1 MVTMIRSD
9 LDFILAQIKIAEA
22 DARGEPLLGTW
33 IPNTEL
39 PWGLRR
45 VDGSNNNLFPGQE
58 NYGAADQPFPSAV
71 PPEFTTGS
79 GGLAFGP
86 PIFSSPGVPL
96 YIPGV
101 NGDATGV
108 PLGYIPGSNYLNS
121 NDYGAR
127 DPNANADPRA
137 IQPGDVADAEPR
149 IISNLIVDQTLNNPA
164 VLFKSLQVAGV
175 DDPFVT
181 MQAIVALVDDLKDA
195 RTAVVSA
202 EAALVAAQAG
212 NATNQPTIT
221 AYTNAVAASATLSGL
236 AAEVQARI
244 TALVTEFGPTTS
256 SADAADIAAL
266 ADAIAAVNAL
276 IAQAQ
281 AAVDILS
288 APGINAAPS
297 DLSALQG
304 LINTAN
310 ATNNL
315 LSFID
320 LGEATPT
327 VDLTD
332 IGFAGGADALDNAL
346 ATQASAA
353 SAGLST
359 SLAGLTASV
368 AEAEANLSQA
378 EADATAAEEALA
390 EAIEDNG
397 LLTEPSPTG
406 DILKTTLVVESVAPD
421 AGLSSPFNGWMTF
434 FGQFFD
440 HGLDLVAKG
449 GYGTVYIPLQP
460 DDPLYVPG
468 SSTNFMAVTRATLDE
483 NGNAVNKVTPFVDQ
497 NQTYTSN
504 ASHQFFLREYEM
516 RFDPDYGHEV
526 PVATGR
532 LLNGSEDSGGGLAT
546 WADVKKQALE
556 VLGIE
561 LDDYDVLNVPE
572 VAVDPYG
579 NFIRGANGFPQ
590 LVTSFGPPL
599 ATLSGTPA
607 SPVDASLALKTGHA
621 FLDDIAHNAA
631 PGEFDAN
638 PSPSVLD
645 MQRKVADADSDVST
659 ANQSQPTGT
668 YDNELLDAHYITGD
682 GRGNENIG
690 LTAVH
695 HVFHSEHNRQIDL
708 IKTLVIDEAK
718 AAADA
723 SGLNPTDTRLA
734 AAATEKLAF
743 LNEWLDPDYQLTA
756 GQLAAA
762 TVASVEW
769 NGERL
774 FQAAKVPT
782 EMQYQHLVFE
792 EFARTVQ
799 PFVNVFNDYNG
810 QLDSAIL
817 AEFAH
822 TVYRFGHSMLTETVD
837 RLDENNEVVGSG
849 GVTGSD
855 QEQIGLI
862 EAFLNPIEFAN
873 GGVDAEAA
881 AGAIAR
887 GMTRVVGNEIDEFVT
902 EALRNNLVGLPL
914 DLAAINIAR
923 GRETGV
929 PKLNA
934 ARAEFYEGSG
944 DSQVRPYVSW
954 ADFAANLK
962 NPASIVNFIAAYGT
976 HQTIVDATT
985 VEAKRDAAWAL
996 VFGGPGVTDVDRL
1009 DFLHAR
1015 GTYAGDALL
1024 GGLNNVDFW
1033 IGGLA
1038 EKQMAFGG
1046 MLGTTF
1052 NFVFE
1057 VQLENLQNGDRFY
1070 YLSRLA
1076 NLNLTAQLEN
1086 NKFAEMIARNTNAS
1100 HLPGNVFK
1108 AMDYQLE
1115 VDQSKQFN
1123 HGLGSDDPEGV
1134 SNGLD
1139 PFLGAINGDRKVIR
1153 DTVDGYNLL
1162 QFIGGEHVVLG
1173 GTEGDDWLIGD
1184 EGDDTLWGDGGDDRL
1199 EGGIGNDFIFGGD
1212 GDDIITDQF
1221 GDDEIRSGAG
1231 NDVVSAGQG
1240 INLIITDTGND
1251 FVWAGDD
1258 LDEILLG
1265 QGDDFGA
1272 GGADEDMI
1280 IGGVGND
1287 WLESGLDN
1295 GLLLGDNGDL
1305 VQGLPIKRSVDS
1317 PVVGHDV
1324 LVATGGNA
1332 DFDAEQGDDIMV
1344 GGYGTD
1350 RFFGQFGF
1358 DWATYKNDA
1367 YGLEADMNLRLFA
1380 PPSLP
1385 ASPGAI
1391 LDRYSQTEA
1400 LSGSRMADIL
1410 RGDDEE
1416 DLGAGGAAAANNEAP
1431 LDHALK
1437 DYNVSLF
1444 RGLHEWLGPI
1454 DESGENRFSGGNI
1467 LLGGSGSDIIEGRGG
1482 NDLIDGN
1489 KWLNVRIEVVALDG
1503 DGNPTDTVI
1512 ESVDGMAALQERM
1525 FSGEL
1530 KVSQLRIVREIVESR
1545 QGPNGETIV
1554 DGPSNQG
1561 DIDNVD
1567 IAQFS
1572 AVRADYVI
1580 EGYNEATG
1588 VATDQDGDG
1597 FISVTHLSRDND
1609 GTIVAGEIGIDGIDR
1624 LKNIE
1629 RLMFSDGTIKITNHA
1644 NSIATGAPTITV
1656 AGPPGTPMEV
1666 GATLLAS
1673 SAGITDADGISSA
1686 IVFYWQVELEPGSG
1700 VFENIQHVVADEF
1713 APVTGPQFTLT
1724 DAEAGLRI
1732 RVVARFKDNDGVQE
1746 TVVSAPTGAVGGD
1759 PIPEEGIVG
1768 TAGDDV
1774 LVGTPADDDI
1784 FGLGGNDILIGL
1796 EGSDVLDGGTGTDTA
1811 IIIGNVGEFTF
1822 ERTPEGTIE
1831 IIHNVTGEED
1841 ELIGIETVIFASP
1854 GSVNLTTGIVTNP
1867 LAVFTIEQVA
1877 LFADG
1882 LAQPPNNVATG
1893 GDDIL
1898 VDVPGNAFVIDGLG
1912 GNDEIFGLDGQD
1924 TLNGGAGDDFLS
1936 GGNGADTL
1944 NGGPGNDIIDG
1955 GNGNDTAIFVGPLAN
1970 FTFEIS
1976 ERGNVLVID
1985 SITGDEDEVINVE
1998 TLQFTGQSISI
2009 AQAEALAGLVEGTAD
2024 PDVING
2030 DANDNAIRGLGG
2042 ADTITG
2048 AGGDDVLLGN
2058 GGADTLNGGAG
2069 RDALTGGGGNDTIN
2083 GGADDDIIFWNAGDG
2098 RDTINGG
2105 AGDDTLEING
2115 LADTAETFRIY
2126 TAAEAVAIG
2135 LNAGGAEIVVTRTI
2149 GSGTPT
2155 NDDRIALVNN
2165 IEEIV
2170 INGRPVR
2177 ENGIEL
2183 GDTIEVI
2190 GDFTTTSLAL
2200 NTITVDG
2207 TRGNDVIDISGLA
2220 SAHRILF
2227 KSNGGNDVLLGTLRP
2242 QDVIQLAKGHKLEDY
2257 TSTTNTDGTTTLS
2270 NGRHSI
2276 TFTSTGTP
2284 NIQETPDSSSGG
2296 GGGSSDFTLTASD
2309 LAGLKALVTGNA
2321 PDDDDDMVTGVRTLS
2336 GEGNNPDNPDYGAAD
2351 TPFIRLTQAHYGAAD
2366 PAFGNYAVNPMF
2378 DGLDP
2383 RAISN
2388 ILGDQEANLP
2398 KNAAGANI
2406 FFMAFGQYFDH
2417 GLDFIPKNGLVN
2429 GTIPIGG
2436 GSDDPADLA
2445 RGEVHDVVHG
2455 VPRHLNKTSA
2465 YVDQNQAYGSN
2476 ALVGQFLREGD
2487 GNGGLGSRLLQG
2499 VTDPSSPAHKLLPTL
2514 RELIT
2519 HHWENNTIFHDGSLQ
2534 GGQVAFRDYFAGFV
2548 NEEGDI
2554 VATAAQIKAMA
2565 DNFMGSGHALL
2576 LDTNPFINLLDH
2588 FVAGDGRANENV
2600 SLTAIHTIWARNH
2613 NFHVENLMEAG
2624 FQGSAEE
2631 IFQAAKILNEAEYQR
2646 VVFDEFADALLGGIK
2661 GSGTHGHDDYNPD
2674 ATASISHE
2682 FAAAAYRFGHS
2693 LISDT
2698 LTVIGP
2704 DGQPRQVAL
2713 VDAFLNP
2720 TDDAFTA
2727 PLPPGYVPQDGFKQL
2742 GADAIIAGTMTQ
2754 AAEEVDFNIVDAVR
2768 NDLVRIRADLFAF
2781 NVARGRDVGLGT
2793 LNQVRADLKASTD
2806 PYIAEARS
2814 YAGNLDPY
2822 ESWEDFQARNGL
2834 SDAVIAQFKQAYPD
2848 LVLATE
2854 AEIAAFVAANPG
2866 IALLDGPNGSKRVK
2880 GIDRVDLWVG
2890 GLAERHINGG
2900 MVGQTFWIVL
2910 HEQFDRLQEADRFYY
2925 TDRLDNF
2932 DLYENIIDGQ
2942 NFADIIK
2949 RNTNLVDLP
2958 ERVFEVDDEDD
2969 DDTSGDDDT
2978 DDDSDDDDD
2987 TTGTG
2992 DDDDDDDDDDD
3003 TSGDDDDD
3011 DNDDDNDDDDSDDD
3025 NDDTSGGDDSDDDD
3039 DNAPGP
3045 GAGGSTLPFVV
3056 YLGTSGNDTHA
3067 GSVNNDTLAGG
3078 AGDDTLFGLAGDDN
3092 IAGGDGNDT
3101 LIGDAG
3107 NDILI
3112 GNAGADII
3120 FAGTGNDTILA
3131 GAGDDTVY
3139 GDAGDDL
3146 IFGHEGRDVINA
3158 GDGNDTIFASIGDGD
3173 DAIHGGAGTD
3183 TLNLEALTQGVT
3195 VDLVSGQAFGAQS
3208 GNDTLSGIENVI
3220 GGGGN
3225 DTIVAGIGVNVLD
3238 GGGGNDT
3245 FVFTSVAAADGDQIV
3260 GFQQGDKIDL
3270 RPLFQSLNLPTGDDF
3285 SFTSATF
3292 NQAGQV
3298 RLNVVDGDTIIE
3310 GNTDAQ
3316 ADIDFAIKIAGRV
3329 VTSTDFIT

>member
-9 LDFILAQIKIAEA
+9 LDFILAQIRIAEA
-22 DARGEPLLGTW
+22 DARGEQLLGTW

-45 VDGSNNNLFPGQE
+45 VDGSNNNLTPGQE
-58 NYGAADQPFPSAV
+58 NYGAADQPFPTAV
-71 PPEFTTGS
+71 TPNFINELDDGM
-79 GGLAFGP
+79 AFGP
-86 PIFSSPGVPL
+86 PIVIGGVPVNS
-96 YIPGV
+96 GV
-101 NGDATGV
+101 PGV
-108 PLGYIPGSNYLNS
+108 PLGYIPGVNYLAN
-121 NDYGAR
+121 NDYGVHAT
-127 DPNANADPRA
+127 NTSVDPRA
-137 IQPGDVADAEPR
+137 IQPGDVVDADPR
-149 IISNLIVDQTLNNPA
+149 IISNLVVDQTLKNPA
-164 VLFKSLQVAGV
+164 VIFKSLQVAGAA
-175 DDPFVT
+175 DPLAT
-181 MQAIVALVDDLKDA
+181 MLEIKALVDELTA
-195 RTAVVSA
+195 SRAAVVLA
-202 EAALVAAQAG
+202 QAALTAAQAG
-212 NATNQPTIT
+212 NAANQPTID
-221 AYTNAVAASATLSGL
+221 AYNNAIVLSSTL
-236 AAEVQARI
+236 AALAADLQTKI
-244 TALVTEFGPTTS
+244 TALVTEFGTGGAT
-256 SADAADIAAL
+256 ADAGDIAAL
-266 ADAIAAVNAL
+266 ADAIAAVDTL

-281 AAVDILS
+281 DVLDILS
-288 APGINAAPS
+288 APGINTAPS
-297 DLSALQG
+297 DTDAIQN
-304 LINTAN
+304 LIGSAN
-310 ATNNL
+310 ATKTILSLINL
-315 LSFID
+315 VDGNVDPGDTSFANAAD
-320 LGEATPT
+320 GSDNSLGTQAAA
-327 VDLTD
+327 VDAGLDASLANLTSSVT
-332 IGFAGGADALDNAL
+332 AAADALAQAQADRTEAENEL
-346 ATQASAA
+346 ATA
-353 SAGLST
+353 
-359 SLAGLTASV
+359 V
-368 AEAEANLSQA
+368 
-378 EADATAAEEALA
+378 EE
-390 EAIEDNG
+390 NG
-397 LLTEPSPTG
+397 LLTSPSLTG
-406 DILKTTLVVESVAPD
+406 DILKTTLVVENVAPD
-421 AGLSSPFNGWMTF
+421 AGLSSPFNSWMTL

-440 HGLDLVAKG
+440 HGLDLVEKG
-449 GYGTVYIPLQP
+449 GFGTVYIPLQP

-468 SSTNFMAVTRATLDE
+468 GNSNFMVITRSTLDA
-483 NGNAVNKVTPFVDQ
+483 NGNPTNLVTPFVDQ

-504 ASHQFFLREYEM
+504 ASAQVFHREYEM
-516 RFDPDYGHEV
+516 RFDATLGYEV
-526 PVATGR
+526 PYATGR
-532 LLNGSEDSGGGLAT
+532 LLNGAGGGLAT
-546 WADVKKQALE
+546 WADIKLQARDK
-556 VLGIE
+556 LGIE
-561 LDDYDVLNVPE
+561 LDDFDIHNIPE
-572 VAVDPYG
+572 LVVDPYG

-590 LVTSFGPPL
+590 VVMSFGPPL
-599 ATLSGTPA
+599 VAASGTPS
-607 SPVDASLALKTGHA
+607 SPVDASLAQKTGHA
-621 FLDDIAHNAA
+621 FLDDIAHNAN
-631 PGEFDAN
+631 PGEFDAD
-638 PSPSVLD
+638 PSPTGVN
-645 MQRKVADADSDVST
+645 MQRETPDADSDIST
-659 ANQSQPTGT
+659 AADLQPNGT
-668 YDNELLDAHYITGD
+668 YDNELLDRHYITGD

-690 LTAVH
+690 LTAIH

-708 IKTLVIDEAK
+708 IKNLLIDEAK

-723 SGLNPTDTRLA
+723 AAALPSDAFLA
-734 AAATEKLAF
+734 ADAAEKLAF
-743 LNEWLDPDYQLTA
+743 LNEWLDSPITA
-756 GQLAAA
+756 GDLAAA
-762 TVASVEW
+762 STSSVIW

-817 AEFAH
+817 GEFAH
-822 TVYRFGHSMLTETVD
+822 TVYRFGHSMLTETID
-837 RLDENNEVVGSG
+837 RFDPDNQVIGSG
-849 GVTGSD
+849 GATDGD

-862 EAFLNPIEFAN
+862 EGFLNPIEFAN
-873 GGVDAEAA
+873 SGVDAEAA

-887 GMTRVVGNEIDEFVT
+887 GMTRQVGNEIDEFVT

-934 ARAEFYEGSG
+934 ARAEFYQGSG

-976 HQTIVDATT
+976 HSTITSATT
-985 VEAKRDAAWAL
+985 LADKRDAAWAL
-996 VFGGPGVTDVDRL
+996 VFASDDSPADRL
-1009 DFLHAR
+1009 DFLNAR
-1015 GTYAGDALL
+1015 GVYALDGLL

-1086 NKFAEMIARNTNAS
+1086 NKFAEMIARNTDAT

-1123 HGLGSDDPEGV
+1123 HGLGTADPAGIA
-1134 SNGLD
+1134 NGLD
-1139 PFLGAINGDRKVIR
+1139 PFLGAINGDQKVIR
-1153 DTVDGYNLL
+1153 DTVVGPGGQTYSLL

-1173 GTEGDDWLIGD
+1173 GTDGADWLIGD

-1231 NDVVSAGQG
+1231 DDVVSAGQG
-1240 INLIITDTGND
+1240 VNLIITDTGRD

-1272 GGADEDMI
+1272 GGADEDTL
-1280 IGGVGND
+1280 IGGEGND

-1295 GLLLGDNGDL
+1295 GLMLGDNGDL

-1332 DFDAEQGDDIMV
+1332 DFDAEQGDDVMV

-1380 PPSLP
+1380 PPTLP
-1385 ASPGAI
+1385 GSPGAI
-1391 LDRYSQTEA
+1391 LDRYAQMEA
-1400 LSGSRMADIL
+1400 LSGSRKSDIL
-1410 RGDDEE
+1410 RGDDET
-1416 DLGAGGAAAANNEAP
+1416 DLGAGGGVAANNEAP

-1437 DYNVSLF
+1437 DRNVSLF
-1444 RGLHEWLGPI
+1444 RGLDEWLGSI
-1454 DESGENRFSGGNI
+1454 DEAGENRFSAGNI

-1489 KWLNVRIEVVALDG
+1489 NWLNVRIEVRALDAL
-1503 DGNPTDTVI
+1503 GNVTDEVL

-1525 FSGEL
+1525 FAGEI
-1530 KVSQLRIVREIVESR
+1530 KVKQLFIVREIIDTH

-1554 DGPSNQG
+1554 GGPSNQA

-1572 AVRADYVI
+1572 GVRADYEI
-1580 EGYNEATG
+1580 EGVVNDDPLTASD
-1588 VATDQDGDG
+1588 VDGDG
-1597 FISVTHLSRDND
+1597 FISVTHLVRDANGVVQAGQIGDD
-1609 GTIVAGEIGIDGIDR
+1609 GVDR

-1629 RLMFSDGTIKITNHA
+1629 RLMFSDGTVKITDHA
-1644 NSIATGAPTITV
+1644 NTIATGAPTITV
-1656 AGPPGTPMEV
+1656 VGGGPLEV

-1673 SAGITDADGISSA
+1673 AAGISDVDIVSSE

-1700 VFENIQHVVADEF
+1700 VFENIQNVLADEL
-1713 APVTGPQFTLT
+1713 APITGPQFTLT
-1724 DAEAGLRI
+1724 AAEAGLAI
-1732 RVVARFKDNDGVQE
+1732 RVLARFKDGDGVLE
-1746 TVVSAPTGAVGGD
+1746 TVVSATAGTVGD

-1774 LVGTPADDDI
+1774 IFGTPGDDDI
-1784 FGLGGNDILIGL
+1784 FGLAGNDTLIGL
-1796 EGSDVLDGGTGTDTA
+1796 AGDDILNGGTGNDTA
-1811 IIIGNVGEFTF
+1811 IFIGNVGEFTF
-1822 ERTPEGTIE
+1822 ERTPDGTIE
-1831 IIHNVTGEED
+1831 VIRNTTGEED
-1841 ELIGIETVIFASP
+1841 ELVDIETVIFVASQADINP
-1854 GSVNLTTGIVTNP
+1854 TTGAVTNP
-1867 LAVFTIEQVA
+1867 LAVFTIAEVA

-1882 LAQPPNNVATG
+1882 LAQPPNNVATA

-1898 VDVPGNAFVIDGLG
+1898 SDVADNIFIIDGLG
-1912 GNDEIFGLDGQD
+1912 GNDQIFGLDRADQ
-1924 TLNGGAGDDFLS
+1924 LSGGAGDDELF
-1936 GGNGADTL
+1936 GGAGGDTL
-1944 NGGPGNDIIDG
+1944 NGGPGNDILDG
-1955 GNGNDTAIFVGPLAN
+1955 GGGNDTAVFTGALAN

-1985 SITGDEDEVINVE
+1985 GTTGDEDEVINVE
-1998 TLQFTGQSISI
+1998 TLQFTDQSITLT
-2009 AQAEALAGLVEGTAD
+2009 QAEDLAGLIRGTAAGETID
-2024 PDVING
+2024 G
-2030 DANDNAIRGLGG
+2030 DGADNAIFGLGG
-2042 ADTITG
+2042 ADTING
-2048 AGGDDVLLGN
+2048 NGGDDVLLGN
-2058 GGADTLNGGAG
+2058 GGVDTLNGGAG
-2069 RDALTGGGGNDTIN
+2069 RDALSGGNGNDTIN
-2083 GGADDDIIFWNAGDG
+2083 GGADDDIIFWNVGEG
-2098 RDTINGG
+2098 LDTINGG
-2105 AGDDTLEING
+2105 ADTDTLDISGE
-2115 LADTAETFRIY
+2115 AATAETFRIF
-2126 TAAEAVAIG
+2126 TRAAALAAG
-2135 LNAGGAEIVVTRTI
+2135 LTNLGAANTEIVVTRTVGDGPVSDTDVI
-2149 GSGTPT
+2149 SHVR
-2155 NDDRIALVNN
+2155 NV
-2165 IEEIV
+2165 EEIV
-2170 INGRPVR
+2170 INGRPLR
-2177 ENGIEL
+2177 ADSDGTIEL
-2183 GDTIEVI
+2183 GDTIRVI

-2207 TRGNDVIDISGLA
+2207 TRGDDVIDISGLT

-2227 KSNGGNDVLLGTLRP
+2227 KSNGGDDVLIGTLRP
-2242 QDVIQLAKGHKLEDY
+2242 QDIIQLAPGQKLADY
-2257 TSTTNTDGTTTLS
+2257 TSTTNPDGTTTLS

-2276 TFTSTGTP
+2276 TFSSSGAP
-2284 NIQETPDSSSGG
+2284 NVQEAPDSSNGGGG
-2296 GGGSSDFTLTASD
+2296 GGGSPNFTLTASD

-2321 PDDDDDMVTGVRTLS
+2321 PGDDDDMVVGVRTLS
-2336 GEGNNPDNPDYGAAD
+2336 GAGNNADNNDYGAAD

-2366 PAFGNYAVNPMF
+2366 PATGNYAVNPMF
-2378 DGLDP
+2378 AGLDP

-2398 KNAAGANI
+2398 KNAAGGNI

-2417 GLDFIPKNGLVN
+2417 GLDFIPKNAAAN

-2445 RGEVHDVVHG
+2445 RGEVYDIVDG

-2476 ALVGQFLREGD
+2476 ELVGQFLREGD

-2499 VTDPSSPAHKLLPTL
+2499 VTDPSSPEHKLLPTL

-2519 HHWENNTIFHDGSLQ
+2519 HHWENNTIFHDSSLP

-2548 NEEGDI
+2548 DGNGNI
-2554 VATAAQIKAMA
+2554 VATAAQIKAMS

-2588 FVAGDGRANENV
+2588 FVAGDGRANENI

-2613 NFHVENLMEAG
+2613 NFHVENLLEAG
-2624 FQGSAEE
+2624 FQGTAEE
-2631 IFQAAKILNEAEYQR
+2631 VFQAAKILNEAEYQR
-2646 VVFDEFADALLGGIK
+2646 VVFDEFADALIGGIK
-2661 GSGTHGHDDYNPD
+2661 GSGSHGHDDYNPD
-2674 ATASISHE
+2674 ATASVSHE
-2682 FAAAAYRFGHS
+2682 FAAAVYRVGHS

-2698 LTVIGP
+2698 LTVLGS

-2720 TDDAFTA
+2720 TNDAFTA
-2727 PLPPGYVPQDGFKQL
+2727 PLPPGYVPQPGFEQI

-2793 LNQVRADLKASTD
+2793 LNQVRADLQASTD
-2806 PYIAEARS
+2806 PYVREALNF
-2814 YAGNLDPY
+2814 AGNLDPY
-2822 ESWEDFQARNGL
+2822 ESWEDFQTRNGL

-2848 LVLATE
+2848 LILTTQ
-2854 AEIAAFVAANPG
+2854 AEIAAFVAANPD
-2866 IALLDGPNGSKRVK
+2866 IALIDGPNGSKRVK

-2949 RNTNLVDLP
+2949 RNTSLTGLP

-2969 DDTSGDDDT
+2969 GDTSG
-2978 DDDSDDDDD
+2978 
-2987 TTGTG
+2987 G
-2992 DDDDDDDDDDD
+2992 
-3003 TSGDDDDD
+3003 
-3011 DNDDDNDDDDSDDD
+3011 DDDSDDD
-3025 NDDTSGGDDSDDDD
+3025 NDDDDDTTGSGDEDDDDTSGGDDDDDDDSSGDDDDDDTSGGDDDDDDDSDGDDDSDDDD
-3039 DNAPGP
+3039 NAPAP
-3045 GAGGSTLPFVV
+3045 GTGGSTLPFVV

-3067 GSVNNDTLAGG
+3067 GGINNDTLAGG
-3078 AGDDTLFGLAGDDN
+3078 DGDDTLFGLAGDDN
-3092 IAGGDGNDT
+3092 LAGGNGDDT
-3101 LIGDAG
+3101 LIGDTG

-3112 GNAGADII
+3112 GNSGNDII
-3120 FAGTGNDTILA
+3120 FGGAGNDTVLG
-3131 GAGDDTVY
+3131 GAGDDTIY

-3195 VDLVSGQAFGAQS
+3195 VDLASGLASGAQS

-3220 GGGGN
+3220 GGAGN

-3238 GGGGNDT
+3238 GGGGSDT

-3260 GFQQGDKIDL
+3260 GFQQGDHIDL

-3298 RLNVVDGDTIIE
+3298 RLNVVDGDTIVE

-3316 ADIDFAIKIAGRV
+3316 ADIDFAIKVVGRV
-3329 VTSTDFIT
+3329 LTGTDFIT

>member
-22 DARGEPLLGTW
+22 DARGEPLLGTY

-45 VDGSNNNLFPGQE
+45 IDGSNNNLFPGQE
-58 NYGAADQPFPSAV
+58 HYGSADQPFPTAT
-71 PPEFTTGS
+71 PPNFISENDDGMR
-79 GGLAFGP
+79 FGP
-86 PIFSSPGVPL
+86 PIPGLPGDPENGVP
-96 YIPGV
+96 PGYAAGI
-101 NGDATGV
+101 NFLAND
-108 PLGYIPGSNYLNS
+108 
-121 NDYGAR
+121 DYGVHAQ
-127 DPNANADPRA
+127 NTSADPRA
-137 IQPGDVADAEPR
+137 IQPGDVVDADPR

-164 VLFKSLQVAGV
+164 IIFKSLQVAGV
-175 DDPFVT
+175 ADPFGT
-181 MQAIVALVDDLKDA
+181 MQAIVTLVGELKDA

-202 EAALVAAQAG
+202 QTALAAAQAG
-212 NATNQPTIT
+212 SAANQPTVA
-221 AYTNAVAASATLSGL
+221 AYTVAVNASLAAL
-236 AAEVQARI
+236 AAELQAKI
-244 TALVTEFGPTTS
+244 ATLVSEFGNDGPAVS
-256 SADAADIAAL
+256 PADSAAL
-266 ADAIAAVNAL
+266 ADAIATLNVL

-281 AAVDILS
+281 GVQSFLT
-288 APGINAAPS
+288 APGISAAPS
-297 DLSALQG
+297 DLSALADLISAAGEIGDG
-304 LINTAN
+304 LA
-310 ATNNL
+310 L
-315 LSFID
+315 ID
-320 LGEATPT
+320 LGDGT
-327 VDLTD
+327 VGTLDTLL
-332 IGFAGGADALDNAL
+332 ASGAVDSINTL
-346 ATQASAA
+346 AAQASALE
-353 SAGLST
+353 AGLNAT
-359 SLAGLTASV
+359 LDALTLDV
-368 AEAEANLSQA
+368 
-378 EADATAAEEALA
+378 TAAETALA
-390 EAIEDNG
+390 EAQADAVDAEAALADAVEDNG
-397 LLTEPSPTG
+397 LLTAPSPTG
-406 DILKTTLVVESVAPD
+406 DILKTTLVVENVAPD

-449 GYGTVYIPLQP
+449 GFGTVYIPLQP

-468 SSTNFMAVTRATLDE
+468 SNTNFMAVTRATLDE
-483 NGNAVNKVTPFVDQ
+483 NGNAINKVTPFVDQ

-504 ASHQFFLREYEM
+504 ASHQFFLREYEL
-516 RFDPDYGHEV
+516 RDGR

-532 LLNGSEDSGGGLAT
+532 LLDGNPASGSGLAT
-546 WADVKKQALE
+546 WADVKAQALN

-561 LDDYDVLNVPE
+561 LNDFDVHDVPE
-572 VAVDPYG
+572 ILVDAYG
-579 NFIRGANGFPQ
+579 NFIPDPVTGFPQ
-590 LVTSFGPPL
+590 LVRSIAPN
-599 ATLSGTPA
+599 GTVTA
-607 SPVDASLALKTGHA
+607 ETASLADPVRTADGKVGTGHA
-621 FLDDIAHNAA
+621 FLDDIAHNAN
-631 PGEFDAN
+631 PGEFDAD
-638 PSPSVLD
+638 PSPTGLNL
-645 MQRKVADADSDVST
+645 QRETPDADGDVST
-659 ANQSQPTGT
+659 AANVQPAGT
-668 YDNELLDAHYITGD
+668 YDDELLDRHYATGD

-708 IKTLVIDEAK
+708 IQNLLIDEAI
-718 AAADA
+718 AAAEAAALDPA
-723 SGLNPTDTRLA
+723 NTRLA
-734 AAATEKLAF
+734 SDAANKLDF
-743 LNEWLDPDYQLTA
+743 LNEWLDVSITA
-756 GQLAAA
+756 AQLATA
-762 TVASVEW
+762 TVDNVLW

-817 AEFAH
+817 SEFAH

-837 RLDENNEVVGSG
+837 RLDEDNQVIGSG
-849 GVTGSD
+849 GVVGPD

-862 EAFLNPIEFAN
+862 EAFLNPVEFAAS
-873 GGVDAEAA
+873 GVDAEAA

-929 PKLNA
+929 PKLNV

-976 HQTIVDATT
+976 HSTLLVPGLTT
-985 VEAKRDAAWAL
+985 AQKRDAAWDL
-996 VFGGPGVTDVDRL
+996 VFGGPDAPTDRL
-1009 DFLHAR
+1009 DFLNAR
-1015 GTYAGDALL
+1015 GAYAGDPLL
-1024 GGLNNVDFW
+1024 GGLNSVDFW

-1086 NKFAEMIARNTNAS
+1086 NKFAEMIARNTDAS

-1108 AMDYQLE
+1108 AMDFQLE
-1115 VDQSKQFN
+1115 VDQTKQFN
-1123 HGLGSDDPEGV
+1123 HGLGTADPDG
-1134 SNGLD
+1134 SSLD
-1139 PFLGAINGDRKVIR
+1139 PFLGAINGGQKVTR
-1153 DTVDGYNLL
+1153 GLVDGYNLL

-1173 GTEGDDWLIGD
+1173 GTEQADWLIGD

-1199 EGGIGNDFIFGGD
+1199 EGGIGNDFVFGGE
-1212 GDDIITDQF
+1212 GNDIITDQF
-1221 GDDEIRSGAG
+1221 GDDEIRSQGG
-1231 NDVVSAGQG
+1231 DDVVSAGQG
-1240 INLIITDTGND
+1240 INLIITDSGND

-1280 IGGVGND
+1280 IGGEGND
-1287 WLESGLDN
+1287 WIESGLDN

-1305 VQGLPIKRSVDS
+1305 IQGLPIKRSVDS
-1317 PVVGHDV
+1317 PVIGHDV

-1380 PPSLP
+1380 PPSVP

-1391 LDRYSQTEA
+1391 LDRYAQTEG
-1400 LSGSRMADIL
+1400 LSGSREADIL
-1410 RGDDEE
+1410 RGDDAE
-1416 DLGAGGAAAANNEAP
+1416 DLGAGAGEAANNAAP

-1437 DYNVSLF
+1437 DWNVELI
-1444 RGLHEWLGPI
+1444 RGLDEWLGTI
-1454 DESGENRFSGGNI
+1454 DEAGDNRFSGGNI

-1489 KWLNVRIEVVALDG
+1489 TWLNVRIEVWNLAGTAVL
-1503 DGNPTDTVI
+1503 

-1525 FSGEL
+1525 FSGEIR
-1530 KVSQLRIVREIVESR
+1530 VSQLRVVRELVDTQ

-1554 DGPSNQG
+1554 GGSTNQS
-1561 DIDNVD
+1561 DADNVD

-1572 AVRADYVI
+1572 GALADYEI
-1580 EGYNEATG
+1580 EGVTG
-1588 VATDQDGDG
+1588 GNLLTASDVDGDG
-1597 FISVTHLSRDND
+1597 FITVTHLSRDATGAIVTGELGVD
-1609 GTIVAGEIGIDGIDR
+1609 GVDR
-1624 LKNIE
+1624 LKNVE
-1629 RLMFSDGTIKITNHA
+1629 RLMFSDGTVKITDHV
-1644 NSIATGAPTITV
+1644 NSIATGAPTLSV
-1656 AGPPGTPMEV
+1656 LGAGDVLTPVSPDTILEV
-1666 GATLLAS
+1666 GTTLRAS
-1673 SAGITDADGISSA
+1673 SAGIADADGISTE
-1686 IVFYWQVELEPGSG
+1686 IVFYWQVELEPGTG
-1700 VFENIQHVVADEF
+1700 IFENIQNIVADEF

-1724 DAEAGLRI
+1724 ELEAGLRI
-1732 RVVARFKDNDGVQE
+1732 RVLARFKDGDGVQE
-1746 TVVSAPTGAVGGD
+1746 TVVGTSTTPVGGD
-1759 PIPEEGIVG
+1759 VIPEEGAIVG

-1774 LVGTPADDDI
+1774 IFGTPLDDDI
-1784 FGLGGNDILIGL
+1784 FGLGGNDVLVGL
-1796 EGSDVLDGGTGTDTA
+1796 AGSDILDGGTGSDTA
-1811 IIIGNVGEFTF
+1811 IFIGNVGEFTF
-1822 ERTPEGTIE
+1822 ERTPEGIIE
-1831 IIHNVTGEED
+1831 VIRNVDGEED
-1841 ELIGIETVIFASP
+1841 ALVGIETVIFVASQADINP
-1854 GSVNLTTGIVTNP
+1854 LTGAVTNP
-1867 LAVFTIEQVA
+1867 LATFTIAEVE

-1882 LAQPPNNVATG
+1882 LAQPPNNVATA

-1898 VDVPGNAFVIDGLG
+1898 VDVANNNFVIDGLG
-1912 GNDEIFGLDGQD
+1912 GNDQIFGLNQADQLSGGAGDDELFGGAGGD
-1924 TLNGGAGDDFLS
+1924 TLNGGS
-1936 GGNGADTL
+1936 
-1944 NGGPGNDIIDG
+1944 GNDILDG
-1955 GNGNDTAIFVGPLAN
+1955 GNGTDTAVFAGALAN

-1985 SITGDEDEVINVE
+1985 GVTGDEDEVIDVE
-1998 TLQFTGQSISI
+1998 TLQFTGQSITI
-2009 AQAEALAGLVEGTAD
+2009 AQAEAAAGLIVAPVAGATVDGTAAD
-2024 PDVING
+2024 E
-2030 DANDNAIRGLGG
+2030 AIRGLNG
-2042 ADTITG
+2042 AETLNG
-2048 AGGDDVLLGN
+2048 AGGDDVLIGL

-2083 GGADDDIIFWNAGDG
+2083 GGADDDIVFLNAGDG

-2105 AGDDTLEING
+2105 AGDDSLEING

-2126 TAAEAVAIG
+2126 TAAEAALIG
-2135 LNAGGAEIVVTRTI
+2135 LNAGGAEIVVTRTV
-2149 GSGTPT
+2149 GDATPT
-2155 NDDRIALVNN
+2155 NADRIALVNN

-2177 ENGIEL
+2177 DRSDGTVEL
-2183 GDTIEVI
+2183 GDTIRVI

-2200 NTITVDG
+2200 NTITIDG
-2207 TRGNDVIDISGLA
+2207 LRGDDVIDISGLD
-2220 SAHRILF
+2220 SAHRIVF

-2242 QDVIQLAKGHKLEDY
+2242 QDVIQLAKGQKLADY
-2257 TSTTNTDGTTTLS
+2257 TTTTNADGTKTLS
-2270 NGRHSI
+2270 NGGHSI
-2276 TFTSTGTP
+2276 TFSSSSAP
-2284 NIQETPDSSSGG
+2284 VIQEVPDSSTG
-2296 GGGSSDFTLTASD
+2296 GGGSPDFTLTASD
-2309 LAGLKALVTGNA
+2309 LAGLKALISGNV
-2321 PDDDDDMVTGVRTLS
+2321 PDDNDDMVTGVRTLS
-2336 GEGNNPDNPDYGAAD
+2336 GAGNNLENPDHGSAD
-2351 TPFIRLTQAHYGAAD
+2351 TPFIRLTDAHYGDFNSAIN
-2366 PAFGNYAVNPMF
+2366 NYNPNPIF

-2398 KNAAGANI
+2398 KNAANANF

-2417 GLDFIPKNGLVN
+2417 GLDFIPKNAAAN
-2429 GTIPIGG
+2429 GSLPIGSPG
-2436 GSDDPADLA
+2436 DDPADLS
-2445 RGEVHDVVHG
+2445 RGEVYDIVDG

-2476 ALVGQFLREGD
+2476 ELVGQFLREGN
-2487 GNGGLGSRLLQG
+2487 GSGGLGSKLLQG
-2499 VTDPSSPAHKLLPTL
+2499 IEDPSSPGHALLPTL

-2519 HHWENNTIFHDGSLQ
+2519 HHWENNTVFHDASLP
-2534 GGQVAFRDYFAGFV
+2534 GGQVAFRDYFAGYV
-2548 NEEGDI
+2548 NAEGDI

-2565 DNFMGSGHALL
+2565 GNFMGSGHALL
-2576 LDTNPFINLLDH
+2576 LDTNPFVNLLDH

-2600 SLTAIHTIWARNH
+2600 SLTAMHTIWARNH
-2613 NFHVENLMEAG
+2613 NFHVENLIDAG
-2624 FQGSAEE
+2624 FQGTAEE

-2646 VVFDEFADALLGGIK
+2646 VVFDEFADTLLGGIK
-2661 GSGTHGHDDYNPD
+2661 GSGSHGHSDYNPD

-2698 LTVIGP
+2698 LTVIGE

-2720 TDDAFTA
+2720 TNEAGAFTA
-2727 PLPPGYVPQDGFKQL
+2727 PLPPGYVPQDGFKQI

-2754 AAEEVDFNIVDAVR
+2754 QAEEVDFNIVDAVR
-2768 NDLVRIRADLFAF
+2768 NDLVRMRADLFAF

-2806 PYIAEARS
+2806 PYVAEARS
-2814 YAGNLDPY
+2814 FAGNLDPY
-2822 ESWEDFQARNGL
+2822 SSWEDFQSRNSL

-2848 LVLATE
+2848 LVLTGD
-2854 AEIAAFVAANPG
+2854 EIAEFAAANPG
-2866 IALLDGPNGSKRVK
+2866 IVLLDGPNGSKRVK

-2890 GLAERHINGG
+2890 GLAERHVNGG

-2925 TDRLDNF
+2925 TERLDNF

-2949 RNTNLVDLP
+2949 RNTGLTDLP
-2958 ERVFEVDDEDD
+2958 ERVFEADGEDDGDTSGEDD
-2969 DDTSGDDDT
+2969 DDSDSDDDT
-2978 DDDSDDDDD
+2978 DGDDSDDDDD
-2987 TTGTG
+2987 T
-2992 DDDDDDDDDDD
+2992 
-3003 TSGDDDDD
+3003 
-3011 DNDDDNDDDDSDDD
+3011 
-3025 NDDTSGGDDSDDDD
+3025 GGGDSDDDD
-3039 DNAPGP
+3039 DSDSDDGDDDTTPPPGT
-3045 GAGGSTLPFVV
+3045 GGSALPFVI
-3056 YLGTSGNDTHA
+3056 YLGTSANDTHA

-3092 IAGGDGNDT
+3092 IAGGDGDDT

-3107 NDILI
+3107 NDILV
-3112 GNAGADII
+3112 GNAGRDVVFGGA
-3120 FAGTGNDTILA
+3120 GNDTVLA
-3131 GAGDDTVY
+3131 GSGDDTIY
-3139 GDAGDDL
+3139 GDAGNDL
-3146 IFGHEGRDVINA
+3146 IWGHEGRDVINA
-3158 GDGNDTIFASIGDGD
+3158 GDGNDTIFASVGDGD
-3173 DAIHGGAGTD
+3173 DVIHGGAGTD

-3195 VDLVSGQAFGAQS
+3195 VDLASSLVVGPQA
-3208 GNDTLSGIENVI
+3208 GNDTISGFENVI
-3220 GGGGN
+3220 GGAGN
-3225 DTIVAGIGVNVLD
+3225 DTFVAGVGVNVFD
-3238 GGGGNDT
+3238 GGSGNDT

-3285 SFTSATF
+3285 TFTSAAF

-3298 RLNVVDGDTIIE
+3298 RLHVVDGDTIVE
-3310 GNTDAQ
+3310 GNTDGQ
-3316 ADIDFAIKIAGRV
+3316 SDVDFSITVVGRLLNNN
-3329 VTSTDFIT
+3329 DFIT